1 MNQVTTGRAAPQEE
15 AAPAQGTTN
24 RDFLTIKNPYHMK
37 HLFWGIALLLAAA
50 ATAQPQN
57 ANRPVMS
64 MGDPDLYLELKPR
77 TAPTAKPAPAVSAVS
92 AAQGNAT
99 GPAERDYF
107 AEYLLHLA
115 AWEACTPDA
124 HLEDISYM
132 FKGEK
137 PLTAEQLEYLVWA
150 LRLRQHLA
158 EK

>member
-1 MNQVTTGRAAPQEE
+1 
-15 AAPAQGTTN
+15 
-24 RDFLTIKNPYHMK
+24 MK
-37 HLFWGIALLLAAA
+37 HLFWGIALLLATA

-64 MGDPDLYLELKPR
+64 MGNPDLYLELKPR
-77 TAPTAKPAPAVSAVS
+77 TAPTAKPAPAAS

-124 HLEDISYM
+124 HQEDMSYM
-132 FKGEK
+132 FKGEQ

-150 LRLRQHLA
+150 RRLRQHLA

>member
-1 MNQVTTGRAAPQEE
+1 
-15 AAPAQGTTN
+15 
-24 RDFLTIKNPYHMK
+24 MK

-50 ATAQPQN
+50 ATAQPQTV
-57 ANRPVMS
+57 NRPVMS

-77 TAPTAKPAPAVSAVS
+77 TAPTAKPAPALLAAS

-107 AEYLLHLA
+107 AEYSLHLA

-124 HLEDISYM
+124 QLEDISYM

>member
-1 MNQVTTGRAAPQEE
+1 
-15 AAPAQGTTN
+15 
-24 RDFLTIKNPYHMK
+24 MK
-37 HLFWGIALLLAAA
+37 HLFWGIALLLATA

-64 MGDPDLYLELKPR
+64 MGNPDLYLELKPR
-77 TAPTAKPAPAVSAVS
+77 TAPTAKPAPAAS

-99 GPAERDYF
+99 GPAERDYH

-115 AWEACTPDA
+115 AWEAYPPDA
-124 HLEDISYM
+124 HQEDISYM

-137 PLTAEQLEYLVWA
+137 PLTAEQLEYLVWTR
-150 LRLRQHLA
+150 RLRQHLA